1 MESCLQKQVAFPVY
15 REGKDEM
22 VMEKVRIGFIGSG
35 WRAHG
40 YMRIIEKLHDRMEVA
55 GVFAH
60 SEKSALKLEKEFP
73 GKVHQNLEQF
83 LENDYDFV
91 MILIPRQHV
100 LYYLEEVLKKQ
111 IPVLCETP
119 PGDGMEELKKCY
131 LLKQKYNGKIQ
142 VAEQYFLQ
150 PYHNAVIRLIQE
162 KRLGEVSHM
171 DISMIHDYHAIS
183 IMRKYLGIH
192 FENCRIS
199 AREYAF
205 PVHYHCGREGLHP
218 DKETIITDQQ
228 KRADFVFENGKVGFF
243 DFSGQQYFNYF
254 RTRHICVRGDQG
266 EIFDEQA
273 AWMDEDGLPVQG
285 KIKRDELGQYSNLEG
300 CGLRGLSL
308 NGTSMYKNPY
318 VGQDIRL
325 NDDEIAMAG
334 ILEGMNNYVKTGN
347 EIYSLE
353 DALQDTYLYLM
364 MDQSI
369 REKRVVETETQIWAR

>member
-150 PYHNAVIRLIQE
+150 PYHNAVIRLIQ
-162 KRLGEVSHM
+162 
-171 DISMIHDYHAIS
+171 
-183 IMRKYLGIH
+183 
-192 FENCRIS
+192 
-199 AREYAF
+199 
-205 PVHYHCGREGLHP
+205 
-218 DKETIITDQQ
+218 
-228 KRADFVFENGKVGFF
+228 
-243 DFSGQQYFNYF
+243 
-254 RTRHICVRGDQG
+254 
-266 EIFDEQA
+266 
-273 AWMDEDGLPVQG
+273 
-285 KIKRDELGQYSNLEG
+285 
-300 CGLRGLSL
+300 
-308 NGTSMYKNPY
+308 
-318 VGQDIRL
+318 
-325 NDDEIAMAG
+325 
-334 ILEGMNNYVKTGN
+334 
-347 EIYSLE
+347 
-353 DALQDTYLYLM
+353 
-364 MDQSI
+364 
-369 REKRVVETETQIWAR
+369 